1 MYPIKKL
8 FKFNLKEK
16 SDFIEIGGGQGDLA
30 LSLIK
35 KGFNFVLFIEPDVEK
50 FQIASRKLENIE
62 CLNIDLSELD
72 CSKIN
77 SQSSEVTIIMQ
88 DVIEHIESKSQKEF
102 FDRLC
107 EKYDFIN
114 LIGRTPNLK
123 SPFGLRNSF
132 GDNSHIYR
140 FTDNSLKDFLIDLG
154 FSNIVITNEPYKI
167 TGFTSFFRY
176 LPYLFSI
183 YIFSI
188 SFSFVYGK
196 WEGFL
201 TPNIVFYSENFNFI
215 IISKMIN
222 SFSINKK
229 NIFFQR
235 INAIKSSITSYSIS
249 SVLDIVTILMISSIF
264 NRLSEKVL
272 MIRFLFIFLEHF

>member
-1 MYPIKKL
+1 MHFSKKL
-8 FKFNLKEK
+8 FNFKLKEN

-30 LSLIK
+30 LSLIQ
-35 KGFNFVLFIEPDVEK
+35 KGFKFVLFVEPDKKK
-50 FQIASRKLENIE
+50 FQTASRKLVNIE

-88 DVIEHIESKSQKEF
+88 DVIEHIENKSQKKF
-102 FDRLC
+102 FNQIC

-154 FSNIVITNEPYKI
+154 FRNIVITNEPYRLTGI
-167 TGFTSFFRY
+167 TSLLRY
-176 LPYLFSI
+176 LPYLLSIYFFSI
-183 YIFSI
+183 I
-188 SFSFVYGK
+188 FSFVYGQ

-201 TPNIVFYSENFNFI
+201 TPNIVFYSEKF
-215 IISKMIN
+215 
-222 SFSINKK
+222 
-229 NIFFQR
+229 
-235 INAIKSSITSYSIS
+235 
-249 SVLDIVTILMISSIF
+249 
-264 NRLSEKVL
+264 
-272 MIRFLFIFLEHF
+272 